1 MRKTFGM
8 ILSFAGMIII
18 LYSVLFLA
26 ATQQELINLVGV
38 LFVMAGAIVSMWSV
52 DISAKTRWLLWANVL
67 MFVLTVIA
75 AIIKTAI
82 HA

>member
-38 LFVMAGAIVSMWSV
+38 LFVMAGAIVSMWGV

-82 HA
+82 HV